1 MKRLF
6 EEDNFMNYGI
16 CSNGS
21 RDTGYETA
29 IKTAKILIDL
39 GATPVFETG
48 MAEECPALK
57 DIAGVVFA
65 DFAQTN
71 IKTIISIGGDGTFL
85 SKVAQYRDLDTEF
98 VGVNLGSIGFLNE
111 ILLEDLE
118 NDLAKLVSGNYDTI
132 DRTQLKCD
140 VYDKDGVL
148 KGSSVCLNDII
159 IVRGAKPHIT
169 TLVLSIDGQIIE
181 RFRGDGLVV
190 ATATGSSAYSLSAGG
205 PILMP
210 NMKDIIVTPICSHT
224 LNGYTYVA
232 TSESEIKI
240 SLETIESAPLICPD
254 GRDFVDLES
263 YDSII
268 IKRYDKVLKTV
279 CLKKDSFF
287 SNVRKKIVQRG
298 YFYENR

>member
-1 MKRLF
+1 M
-6 EEDNFMNYGI
+6 NFGI

-57 DIAGVVFA
+57 EITGVVFA
-65 DFAQTN
+65 DFAETD

-85 SKVAQYRDLDTEF
+85 SKVAQYRDLDVEF

-111 ILLEDLE
+111 ILHEDLE
-118 NDLAKLVSGNYDTI
+118 MDLAKLVSGDYDTI

-140 VYDKDGVL
+140 VYNKDGGL

-240 SLETIESAPLICPD
+240 SLEAIESAPLICPD
-254 GRDFVDLES
+254 GRDFVELES

-268 IKRYDKVLKTV
+268 IKRYGKVLKTV

>member
-1 MKRLF
+1 
-6 EEDNFMNYGI
+6 MNYGI

-21 RDTGYETA
+21 RDTSYETA
-29 IKTAKILIDL
+29 IKTAQILSGL
-39 GATPVFETG
+39 GAVPVFETG
-48 MAEECPALK
+48 MDETCPKLK
-57 DIAGVVFA
+57 EIQGVVFA
-65 DFAQTN
+65 DFP
-71 IKTIISIGGDGTFL
+71 KTDLKAIISIGGDGTFL
-85 SKVAQYRDLDTEF
+85 SKVAKYRELDTEF
-98 VGVNLGSIGFLNE
+98 VGINLGSIGFLNE
-111 ILLEDLE
+111 IMIDSIEK
-118 NDLAKLVSGNYDTI
+118 DLAQLVSGDYDTI
-132 DRTQLKCD
+132 DRTQLICE
-140 VYDKDGVL
+140 VFDKDGNL
-148 KGSSVCLNDII
+148 KGTSVCLNDII

-190 ATATGSSAYSLSAGG
+190 STATGSSAYSLSAGG

-232 TSESEIKI
+232 TSESEIRI
-240 SLETIESAPLICPD
+240 SLEEIESAPLICPD

-263 YDSII
+263 YDYVVIR
-268 IKRYDKVLKTV
+268 RYDKVLKTV

>member
-1 MKRLF
+1 
-6 EEDNFMNYGI
+6 MNYGI

-29 IKTAKILIDL
+29 IRTAKIISSL
-39 GATPVFETG
+39 GATPVFESG
-48 MAEECPALK
+48 MDEECPELK
-57 DIAGVVFA
+57 EVPGVVFG
-65 DFAQTN
+65 DFGKTD
-71 IKTIISIGGDGTFL
+71 IKTVISIGGDGTFL
-85 SKVAQYRDLDTEF
+85 SKVAKYRDLDTEF
-98 VGVNLGSIGFLNE
+98 VGVNLGSRGFLNE
-111 ILLEDLE
+111 IISDDLE
-118 NDLAKLVSGNYDTI
+118 KDLAQLVAGNYDTI

-140 VYDKDGVL
+140 VYNKEGVL
-148 KGSSVCLNDII
+148 KGSCVCLNDII

-181 RFRGDGLVV
+181 RFRGDGLVI

-232 TSESEIKI
+232 TPESEIKI
-240 SLETIESAPLICPD
+240 SLESIESAPLICPD
-254 GRDFVDLES
+254 GRDFVELES
-263 YDSII
+263 FDSIVI
-268 IKRYDKVLKTV
+268 RRYEKFLKTV

>member
-1 MKRLF
+1 
-6 EEDNFMNYGI
+6 MNYGI

-29 IKTAKILIDL
+29 VKTAQILSGL
-39 GATPVFETG
+39 GAVPVFEPG
-48 MAEECPALK
+48 MDENCPKLK
-57 DIAGVVFA
+57 EVPGVVFA
-65 DFAQTN
+65 DFTTTDLKA
-71 IKTIISIGGDGTFL
+71 IISIGGDGTFL
-85 SKVAQYRDLDTEF
+85 SKVAKYRDLDTEF
-98 VGVNLGSIGFLNE
+98 VGINLGSIGFLNE
-111 ILLEDLE
+111 ILYEDIE
-118 NDLAKLVSGNYDTI
+118 KDLAQLVSGNYDTI
-132 DRTQLKCD
+132 DRTQLKCE
-140 VYDKDGVL
+140 VFNKDGVL

-190 ATATGSSAYSLSAGG
+190 STATGSSAYSLSAGG

-210 NMKDIIVTPICSHT
+210 GMKDIIVTPICSHT

-232 TSESEIKI
+232 TPESEIKI
-240 SLETIESAPLICPD
+240 TLESIESAPLICPD

-263 YDSII
+263 FDEIV
-268 IKRYDKVLKTV
+268 IKKYDKVLKTV
-279 CLKKDSFF
+279 CLKPDSFF
-287 SNVRKKIVQRG
+287 ANVRKKIVQRG

>member
-1 MKRLF
+1 
-6 EEDNFMNYGI
+6 MNYGI

-21 RDTGYETA
+21 RDTGYATA
-29 IKTAKILIDL
+29 VRTAKALSSL

-48 MAEECPALK
+48 MDKECPELNNVPG
-57 DIAGVVFA
+57 IIFA
-65 DFAQTN
+65 DFAEAD
-71 IKTIISIGGDGTFL
+71 IKTVISIGGDGTFL
-85 SKVAQYRDLDTEF
+85 SKVAKYRDLDTEF

-111 ILLEDLE
+111 IMLEDLE
-118 NDLAKLVSGNYDTI
+118 KDLTQLVSGDYHTI
-132 DRTQLKCD
+132 ERSQLKCE
-140 VYDKDGVL
+140 VFDKDGGL
-148 KGSSVCLNDII
+148 KGTCVCLNDII

-169 TLVLSIDGQIIE
+169 TLILSIDGQIIE

-224 LNGYTYVA
+224 LNGYPYVA
-232 TSESEIKI
+232 TPESEIKI
-240 SLETIESAPLICPD
+240 GLETIESAPLICPD
-254 GRDFVDLES
+254 GRDFVELKS
-263 YDSII
+263 YDSIVI
-268 IKRYDKVLKTV
+268 RRYEKVLKTV
-279 CLKKDSFF
+279 CLRKDSFF

>member
-1 MKRLF
+1 
-6 EEDNFMNYGI
+6 MNYGI

-29 IKTAKILIDL
+29 IRVAQIIAGL
-39 GATPVFETG
+39 GAVPVFEAG
-48 MAEECPALK
+48 MDEACPKLK
-57 DIAGVVFA
+57 SIPGVVFA
-65 DFAQTN
+65 DFSTTS

-85 SKVAQYRDLDTEF
+85 SKVAKYRDLDTEF

-111 ILLEDLE
+111 IVSDDLE
-118 NDLAKLVSGNYDTI
+118 NDLKQLISGDYQTI

-140 VYDKDGVL
+140 VYNKDGEL

-169 TLVLSIDGQIIE
+169 TMVLSIDGQIIE
-181 RFRGDGLVV
+181 RFRGDGLVIS
-190 ATATGSSAYSLSAGG
+190 TATGSSAYNLSAGG

-210 NMKDIIVTPICSHT
+210 DMKDIIVTPICSHT

-232 TSESEIKI
+232 TPESEIRI
-240 SLETIESAPLICPD
+240 GLEEIETAPMICPD

-263 YDSII
+263 YDSIVI
-268 IKRYDKVLKTV
+268 SRYDKVLKTV
-279 CLKKDSFF
+279 CLKKDGFF

>member
-1 MKRLF
+1 
-6 EEDNFMNYGI
+6 MNYGI

-29 IKTAKILIDL
+29 VRTAGIISSL
-39 GATPVFETG
+39 GATPVFEAG
-48 MAEECPALK
+48 MDEECPKLK
-57 DIAGVVFA
+57 EVPGVVFA
-65 DFAQTN
+65 DFAKTD
-71 IKTIISIGGDGTFL
+71 IKAVISIGGDGTFL
-85 SKVAQYRDLDTEF
+85 SKVARYRDLDTEF
-98 VGVNLGSIGFLNE
+98 VGINLGSIGFLNE
-111 ILLEDLE
+111 IMLEDLGK
-118 NDLAKLVSGNYDTI
+118 DLAQLVSGDYDTI

-140 VYDKDGVL
+140 VYNKDGDL
-148 KGSSVCLNDII
+148 KGSCVCLNDII

-169 TLVLSIDGQIIE
+169 TLIMSIDGQIIE
-181 RFRGDGLVV
+181 RFRGDGLVI

-232 TSESEIKI
+232 TPESEIKI
-240 SLETIESAPLICPD
+240 SLETIETAPLICPD

-263 YDSII
+263 FDSIVI
-268 IKRYDKVLKTV
+268 RRYEKVLKTV
-279 CLKKDSFF
+279 CMKKDSFF

>member
-1 MKRLF
+1 M
-6 EEDNFMNYGI
+6 NFGI

-57 DIAGVVFA
+57 ENTGVVFA
-65 DFAQTN
+65 DFAEAD

-85 SKVAQYRDLDTEF
+85 SKVAQYRDLDVEF

-111 ILLEDLE
+111 ILHEDLE
-118 NDLAKLVSGNYDTI
+118 KDLAKLVSGDYDTI

-140 VYDKDGVL
+140 VYNKDGEL

-240 SLETIESAPLICPD
+240 SLEAIESAPLICPD

>member
-1 MKRLF
+1 MI
-6 EEDNFMNYGI
+6 E
-16 CSNGS
+16 
-21 RDTGYETA
+21 
-29 IKTAKILIDL
+29 
-39 GATPVFETG
+39 
-48 MAEECPALK
+48 
-57 DIAGVVFA
+57 
-65 DFAQTN
+65 
-71 IKTIISIGGDGTFL
+71 SIE
-85 SKVAQYRDLDTEF
+85 K
-98 VGVNLGSIGFLNE
+98 
-111 ILLEDLE
+111 
-118 NDLAKLVSGNYDTI
+118 DLAQLVSGDYDTI
-132 DRTQLKCD
+132 DRTQLICE
-140 VYDKDGVL
+140 VFDKDGKL
-148 KGSSVCLNDII
+148 KGTSVCLNDII

-190 ATATGSSAYSLSAGG
+190 STATGSSAYSLSAGG

-232 TSESEIKI
+232 TSESEIRI
-240 SLETIESAPLICPD
+240 GLEEIESAPLICPD

-263 YDSII
+263 YDYVVIR
-268 IKRYDKVLKTV
+268 RYDKVLKTV

>member
-1 MKRLF
+1 
-6 EEDNFMNYGI
+6 MNYGI

-29 IKTAKILIDL
+29 IKTAQILSGL
-39 GATPVFETG
+39 GAVPVFETG
-48 MAEECPALK
+48 MDENCPKLK
-57 DIAGVVFA
+57 EIQGVVFA
-65 DFAQTN
+65 DFP
-71 IKTIISIGGDGTFL
+71 KTDLKAIISIGGDGTFL
-85 SKVAQYRDLDTEF
+85 SKVAKYRELDTEF
-98 VGVNLGSIGFLNE
+98 VGINLGSIGFLNE
-111 ILLEDLE
+111 IMIESIE
-118 NDLAKLVSGNYDTI
+118 KDLAQLVSGDYDTI
-132 DRTQLKCD
+132 DRTQLICE
-140 VYDKDGVL
+140 VFDKDGNL
-148 KGSSVCLNDII
+148 KGTSVCLNDII

-190 ATATGSSAYSLSAGG
+190 STATGSSAYSLSAGG

-232 TSESEIKI
+232 TSESEIRI
-240 SLETIESAPLICPD
+240 SLEEIESAPLICPD

-263 YDSII
+263 YDYVVIR
-268 IKRYDKVLKTV
+268 RYDKVLKTV

>member
-1 MKRLF
+1 
-6 EEDNFMNYGI
+6 MNYGI

-29 IKTAKILIDL
+29 IKTAQILSGL
-39 GATPVFETG
+39 GAVPVFETG
-48 MAEECPALK
+48 MDENCPKLK
-57 DIAGVVFA
+57 EIQGVVFA
-65 DFAQTN
+65 DFP
-71 IKTIISIGGDGTFL
+71 KTDLKAIISIGGDGTFL
-85 SKVAQYRDLDTEF
+85 SKVAKYRELDTEF
-98 VGVNLGSIGFLNE
+98 VGINLGSIGFLNE
-111 ILLEDLE
+111 IMIDSIEK
-118 NDLAKLVSGNYDTI
+118 DLAQLVSGDYDTI
-132 DRTQLKCD
+132 DRTQLICE
-140 VYDKDGVL
+140 VFDKDGKL
-148 KGSSVCLNDII
+148 KGTSVCLNDII

-190 ATATGSSAYSLSAGG
+190 STATGSSAYSLSAGG

-232 TSESEIKI
+232 TSESEIRI
-240 SLETIESAPLICPD
+240 SLEEIESAPLICPD

-263 YDSII
+263 YDYVVIR
-268 IKRYDKVLKTV
+268 RYDKVLKTV

>member
-1 MKRLF
+1 
-6 EEDNFMNYGI
+6 MNYGI

-29 IKTAKILIDL
+29 VKTAQILSGL
-39 GATPVFETG
+39 GAVPVFEPG
-48 MAEECPALK
+48 MDETCPKLK
-57 DIAGVVFA
+57 EVPGVVFE
-65 DFAQTN
+65 DFS
-71 IKTIISIGGDGTFL
+71 KTDLKAIISIGGDGTFL
-85 SKVAQYRDLDTEF
+85 SKVAKYRDLDTEF
-98 VGVNLGSIGFLNE
+98 VGINLGSIGFLNE
-111 ILLEDLE
+111 IMSESIE
-118 NDLAKLVSGNYDTI
+118 QDLAQLVSGDYDTI
-132 DRTQLKCD
+132 DRTQLICE
-140 VYDKDGVL
+140 VFDKDGNL
-148 KGSSVCLNDII
+148 KGTSVCLNDII

-190 ATATGSSAYSLSAGG
+190 STATGSSAYSLSAGG

-232 TSESEIKI
+232 TSESEIRI
-240 SLETIESAPLICPD
+240 GLEEIESAPLICPD

-263 YDSII
+263 YDYVVIR
-268 IKRYDKVLKTV
+268 RYDKVLKTV
-279 CLKKDSFF
+279 CLKKDGFF

>member
-1 MKRLF
+1 
-6 EEDNFMNYGI
+6 MNYGI

-29 IKTAKILIDL
+29 IRVADIIASL
-39 GATPVFETG
+39 GSVPVFEAG
-48 MAEECPALK
+48 MDEVCPNLK
-57 DIAGVVFA
+57 NIPGVVFE
-65 DFAQTN
+65 DFSKTS

-85 SKVAQYRDLDTEF
+85 SKVAKYRNLDTEF

-111 ILLEDLE
+111 IGYDNLE
-118 NDLAKLVSGNYDTI
+118 NDLKQLVSGDYNTI

-140 VYDKDGVL
+140 VFNKDGEL

-169 TLVLSIDGQIIE
+169 TLVLAIDGQIIE
-181 RFRGDGLVV
+181 RFRGDGLVIS
-190 ATATGSSAYSLSAGG
+190 TATGSSAYNLSAGG

-210 NMKDIIVTPICSHT
+210 EMKDIIVTPICSHT

-232 TSESEIKI
+232 TPESEIKI
-240 SLETIESAPLICPD
+240 TLEEIETAPMICPD
-254 GRDFVDLES
+254 GRDFVDLQS
-263 YDSII
+263 YDSIVI
-268 IKRYDKVLKTV
+268 TRYDKVLKTV
-279 CLKKDSFF
+279 CLKKDGFF

>member
-1 MKRLF
+1 
-6 EEDNFMNYGI
+6 MNYGI

-21 RDTGYETA
+21 RDTGYVTA
-29 IKTAKILIDL
+29 IKTAKILADL
-39 GATPVFETG
+39 GATPVFEPG
-48 MAEECPALK
+48 MDEECPKLK
-57 DIAGVVFA
+57 EIPGIVFA
-65 DFAQTN
+65 DFT
-71 IKTIISIGGDGTFL
+71 KTDLKAVISIGGDGTFL
-85 SKVAQYRDLDTEF
+85 SKVAKYRELDTEF
-98 VGVNLGSIGFLNE
+98 IGINLGSIGFLNE
-111 ILLEDLE
+111 ITLDDLE
-118 NDLAKLVSGNYDTI
+118 KDLSQLVSGSYDTI
-132 DRTQLKCD
+132 DRTQLQCE
-140 VYDKDGVL
+140 VFNKDGEL
-148 KGSSVCLNDII
+148 KGSSVCLNDVI

-190 ATATGSSAYSLSAGG
+190 STATGSSAYSLSAGG

-232 TSESEIKI
+232 TPESEIKI
-240 SLETIESAPLICPD
+240 SLEEIETAPLICPD
-254 GRDFVDLES
+254 GRDFIDLES
-263 YDSII
+263 YDSIVI
-268 IKRYDKVLKTV
+268 RRYGKVLKTI

>member
-1 MKRLF
+1 
-6 EEDNFMNYGI
+6 MNYGI

-29 IKTAKILIDL
+29 VKTAQILSGL
-39 GATPVFETG
+39 GAVPVFEPCMDET
-48 MAEECPALK
+48 CPKLK
-57 DIAGVVFA
+57 EVPGVVFA
-65 DFAQTN
+65 DFTTTDLKA
-71 IKTIISIGGDGTFL
+71 IISIGGDGTFL
-85 SKVAQYRDLDTEF
+85 SKVAKYRDLDTEF
-98 VGVNLGSIGFLNE
+98 VGINLGSIGFLNE
-111 ILLEDLE
+111 ILFEDIDK
-118 NDLAKLVSGNYDTI
+118 DLAQLVSGDYDTI
-132 DRTQLKCD
+132 DRTQLKCE
-140 VYDKDGVL
+140 VFNKNGEL

-159 IVRGAKPHIT
+159 IARGAKPHIT

-190 ATATGSSAYSLSAGG
+190 STATGSSAYSLSAGG

-210 NMKDIIVTPICSHT
+210 NMKDIIVTPLCSHT

-240 SLETIESAPLICPD
+240 DLEEIESAPLICPD

-263 YDSII
+263 FDSIVI
-268 IKRYDKVLKTV
+268 RRYDKVLKTV

>member
-1 MKRLF
+1 
-6 EEDNFMNYGI
+6 MNYGI

-21 RDTGYETA
+21 RDTGYKTA
-29 IKTAKILIDL
+29 IKTAQILSDL
-39 GATPVFETG
+39 GATPVFELG
-48 MAEECPALK
+48 INEECPDLK
-57 DIAGVVFA
+57 NVPGVVFE
-65 DFAQTN
+65 DYSKTD

-85 SKVAQYRDLDTEF
+85 SKVAKYRGLDTKF
-98 VGVNLGSIGFLNE
+98 VGINLGSIGFLNE
-111 ILLEDLE
+111 IHNEDLAE
-118 NDLAKLVSGNYDTI
+118 DLAQLVSGNYDTI
-132 DRTQLKCD
+132 DRTQLMCE
-140 VYDKDGVL
+140 VYNKDGAL
-148 KGSSVCLNDII
+148 KGTSVCLNDII

-210 NMKDIIVTPICSHT
+210 NMQDIIVTPICSHT

-240 SLETIESAPLICPD
+240 SLEAIETAPLICPD

-263 YDSII
+263 YDSIVI
-268 IKRYDKVLKTV
+268 RRYDKVLKTV

>member
-1 MKRLF
+1 
-6 EEDNFMNYGI
+6 MNYGI

-29 IKTAKILIDL
+29 IRVADIIASL
-39 GATPVFETG
+39 GSVPVFEAG
-48 MAEECPALK
+48 MDEVCPNLK
-57 DIAGVVFA
+57 NIPGVVFE
-65 DFAQTN
+65 DFSKTS

-85 SKVAQYRDLDTEF
+85 SKVAKYRNLDTEF

-111 ILLEDLE
+111 IGYDNLE
-118 NDLAKLVSGNYDTI
+118 NDLKQLVSGDYNTI

-140 VYDKDGVL
+140 VFNKDGEL

-169 TLVLSIDGQIIE
+169 TLVLAIDGQIIE
-181 RFRGDGLVV
+181 RFRGDGLVIS
-190 ATATGSSAYSLSAGG
+190 TATGSSAYNLSAGG

-210 NMKDIIVTPICSHT
+210 EMKDIIVTPICSHT

-232 TSESEIKI
+232 TPESVIKI
-240 SLETIESAPLICPD
+240 TLEEIETAPMICPD
-254 GRDFVDLES
+254 GRDFVDLQS
-263 YDSII
+263 YDSIVI
-268 IKRYDKVLKTV
+268 TRYDKVLKTV
-279 CLKKDSFF
+279 CLKKDGFF

>member
-1 MKRLF
+1 
-6 EEDNFMNYGI
+6 MNYGI

-29 IKTAKILIDL
+29 VKTAQILSGL
-39 GATPVFETG
+39 GAVPVFEPG
-48 MAEECPALK
+48 MDETCPKLK
-57 DIAGVVFA
+57 EVAGVVFA
-65 DFAQTN
+65 DFTTIDLKA
-71 IKTIISIGGDGTFL
+71 IISIGGDGTFL
-85 SKVAQYRDLDTEF
+85 SKVAKYRDLDTEF
-98 VGVNLGSIGFLNE
+98 VGINLGSIGFLNE
-111 ILLEDLE
+111 ILYEDIE
-118 NDLAKLVSGNYDTI
+118 KDLAQLVSGNYDTI
-132 DRTQLKCD
+132 DRTQLKCE
-140 VYDKDGVL
+140 VFNKDGVL

-190 ATATGSSAYSLSAGG
+190 STATGSSAYSLSAGG

-240 SLETIESAPLICPD
+240 DLEEIESAPLICPD

-263 YDSII
+263 FDSIVI
-268 IKRYDKVLKTV
+268 RRYDKVLKTV

>member
-1 MKRLF
+1 
-6 EEDNFMNYGI
+6 MNYGI

-21 RDTGYETA
+21 RDTGYVTA
-29 IKTAKILIDL
+29 VKTAMILSSL
-39 GATPVFETG
+39 GATPVFELG
-48 MAEECPALK
+48 MDEKCPDLK
-57 DIAGVVFA
+57 NVPGVVFE
-65 DFAQTN
+65 DFSKID

-85 SKVAQYRDLDTEF
+85 SKVAKYRDLDTEF
-98 VGVNLGSIGFLNE
+98 VGINLGSIGFLNE
-111 ILLEDLE
+111 IHNEDLE
-118 NDLAKLVSGNYDTI
+118 QDLAQLVSGKYDTI
-132 DRTQLKCD
+132 ERTQLFCE
-140 VYDKDGVL
+140 VYNKDGVL

-169 TLVLSIDGQIIE
+169 TLILSIDGQIIE

-210 NMKDIIVTPICSHT
+210 NMQDIIVTPICSHT

-240 SLETIESAPLICPD
+240 SLEAIETAPLICPD
-254 GRDFVDLES
+254 GRDFVGLES
-263 YDSII
+263 YDSIVI
-268 IKRYDKVLKTV
+268 RRYDKVLKTV

>member
-1 MKRLF
+1 
-6 EEDNFMNYGI
+6 MNYGI

-29 IKTAKILIDL
+29 VKTAEILSSL
-39 GATPVFETG
+39 GATPVFESG
-48 MAEECPALK
+48 MDEECPDLK
-57 DIAGVVFA
+57 NVPGVVFE
-65 DFAQTN
+65 DFSKID

-85 SKVAQYRDLDTEF
+85 SKVADYRDLNTEF
-98 VGVNLGSIGFLNE
+98 IGINLGSIGFLNE
-111 ILLEDLE
+111 IHNEDLE
-118 NDLAKLVSGNYDTI
+118 KDLAQLVSGNYDTI

-140 VYDKDGVL
+140 VFDKDGVL

-210 NMKDIIVTPICSHT
+210 NMQDIIVTPICSHT

-240 SLETIESAPLICPD
+240 SLEAIETAPLICPD
-254 GRDFVDLES
+254 GRDFVDLQS
-263 YDSII
+263 YDSIVI
-268 IKRYDKVLKTV
+268 RRYDKVLKTV

>member
-1 MKRLF
+1 
-6 EEDNFMNYGI
+6 MNYGI

-29 IKTAKILIDL
+29 VKTAGIISRL
-39 GATPVFETG
+39 GAVPVFETG
-48 MAEECPALK
+48 MDDECPALK
-57 DIAGVVFA
+57 EIPGVVFE
-65 DFAQTN
+65 DFSKID

-85 SKVAQYRDLDTEF
+85 SKVAKYRELDTEF

-111 ILLEDLE
+111 ILYDDLE
-118 NDLAKLVSGNYDTI
+118 KDLEQLINGNYDTI
-132 DRTQLKCD
+132 DRMQLKCD
-140 VYDKDGVL
+140 VFNKDGVL

-240 SLETIESAPLICPD
+240 SLEAIESAPLICPD
-254 GRDFVDLES
+254 GRDFVELES

-268 IKRYDKVLKTV
+268 IKRYGKVLKTV

>member
-1 MKRLF
+1 
-6 EEDNFMNYGI
+6 MNYGI

-29 IKTAKILIDL
+29 IKAAKIISDL
-39 GATPVFETG
+39 GAVPVFETG
-48 MAEECPALK
+48 MEEECPKLK
-57 DIAGVVFA
+57 EVPGVVFG
-65 DFAQTN
+65 DFAGRD
-71 IKTIISIGGDGTFL
+71 IKAVISIGGDGTFL
-85 SKVAQYRDLDTEF
+85 SKVAKYRDLDTEF
-98 VGVNLGSIGFLNE
+98 VGINLGSIGFLNE
-111 ILLEDLE
+111 ILFDDIEK
-118 NDLAKLVSGNYDTI
+118 DLAQLVSGNYDTI

-140 VYDKDGVL
+140 VYNKNGEL
-148 KGSSVCLNDII
+148 KGSCVCLNDII

-210 NMKDIIVTPICSHT
+210 DMKDIIVTPICSHT

-232 TSESEIKI
+232 TPESEIKI
-240 SLETIESAPLICPD
+240 SLENIETAPLLCPD

-263 YDSII
+263 YDSIVI
-268 IKRYDKVLKTV
+268 RRYEKVLKTV

>member
-1 MKRLF
+1 
-6 EEDNFMNYGI
+6 MNYGI

-29 IKTAKILIDL
+29 IKTAQILSGL
-39 GATPVFETG
+39 GAVPVFETG
-48 MAEECPALK
+48 MDETCPKLK
-57 DIAGVVFA
+57 EIQGVVFA
-65 DFAQTN
+65 DFP
-71 IKTIISIGGDGTFL
+71 KTDLKAIISIGGDGTFL
-85 SKVAQYRDLDTEF
+85 SKVAKYRELDTEF
-98 VGVNLGSIGFLNE
+98 VGINLGSIGFLNE
-111 ILLEDLE
+111 IMIDDIGK
-118 NDLAKLVSGNYDTI
+118 DLAQLVSGDYDTI
-132 DRTQLKCD
+132 DRTQLICE
-140 VYDKDGVL
+140 VFDKDGKL
-148 KGSSVCLNDII
+148 KGTSVCLNDII

-190 ATATGSSAYSLSAGG
+190 STATGSSAYSLSAGG
-205 PILMP
+205 PFLMP

-232 TSESEIKI
+232 TSESEIRI
-240 SLETIESAPLICPD
+240 SLEEIESAPLICPD

-263 YDSII
+263 YDYVVIR
-268 IKRYDKVLKTV
+268 RYDKVLKTV

>member
-1 MKRLF
+1 
-6 EEDNFMNYGI
+6 MNYGI

-29 IKTAKILIDL
+29 IKTAQILSGL
-39 GATPVFETG
+39 GAVPVFETG
-48 MAEECPALK
+48 MDEICPKLK
-57 DIAGVVFA
+57 EIQGVVFA
-65 DFAQTN
+65 DFP
-71 IKTIISIGGDGTFL
+71 KTDLKAIISIGGDGTFL
-85 SKVAQYRDLDTEF
+85 SKVAKYRELDTEF
-98 VGVNLGSIGFLNE
+98 VGINLGSIGFLNE
-111 ILLEDLE
+111 IMIDDIEK
-118 NDLAKLVSGNYDTI
+118 DLAQLVSGDYDTI
-132 DRTQLKCD
+132 DRTQLICE
-140 VYDKDGVL
+140 VFDKEGKL
-148 KGSSVCLNDII
+148 KGTSVCLNDII

-190 ATATGSSAYSLSAGG
+190 STATGSSAYSLSAGG

-232 TSESEIKI
+232 TSESEIRI
-240 SLETIESAPLICPD
+240 GLEEIESAPLICPD

-263 YDSII
+263 YDYVVIR
-268 IKRYDKVLKTV
+268 RYDKVLKTV

>member
-1 MKRLF
+1 
-6 EEDNFMNYGI
+6 MNYGI

-29 IKTAKILIDL
+29 VKTAKILSSL
-39 GATPVFETG
+39 GATPVFEPG
-48 MAEECPALK
+48 MDQECPDLK
-57 DIAGVVFA
+57 NIPGVVFE
-65 DFAQTN
+65 DFSKID

-85 SKVAQYRDLDTEF
+85 SKVAEYRDLNTEF
-98 VGVNLGSIGFLNE
+98 IGINLGSIGFLNE
-111 ILLEDLE
+111 IHNEDLE
-118 NDLAKLVSGNYDTI
+118 KDLAQLVSGNYDAI

-140 VYDKDGVL
+140 VFDQDGVL

-210 NMKDIIVTPICSHT
+210 NMQDIIVTPICSHT

-240 SLETIESAPLICPD
+240 SLEAIETAPLICPD
-254 GRDFVDLES
+254 GRDFVDLQS
-263 YDSII
+263 YDSIVI
-268 IKRYDKVLKTV
+268 RRYDKVLKTV

>member
-1 MKRLF
+1 M
-6 EEDNFMNYGI
+6 NFGI

-48 MAEECPALK
+48 MAEESPALK
-57 DIAGVVFA
+57 EITGVVFA
-65 DFAQTN
+65 DFAETD

-85 SKVAQYRDLDTEF
+85 SKVAQYRDLDVEF

-111 ILLEDLE
+111 ILHEDLE
-118 NDLAKLVSGNYDTI
+118 KDLAKLVSGDYDTI

-140 VYDKDGVL
+140 VYNKDGEL

-240 SLETIESAPLICPD
+240 SLEAIESAPLICPD
-254 GRDFVDLES
+254 GRDFVELES

>member
-1 MKRLF
+1 
-6 EEDNFMNYGI
+6 MNYGI

-29 IKTAKILIDL
+29 IKTAQILSGL
-39 GATPVFETG
+39 GAVPVFETG
-48 MAEECPALK
+48 MDENCPKLK
-57 DIAGVVFA
+57 EIQGVVFA
-65 DFAQTN
+65 DFP
-71 IKTIISIGGDGTFL
+71 KTDLKAIISIGGDGTFL
-85 SKVAQYRDLDTEF
+85 SKVAKYRELDTEF
-98 VGVNLGSIGFLNE
+98 VGINLGSIGFLNE
-111 ILLEDLE
+111 IMIESIE
-118 NDLAKLVSGNYDTI
+118 KDLAQLVSGDYDTI
-132 DRTQLKCD
+132 DRTQLICE
-140 VYDKDGVL
+140 VFDKDGKL
-148 KGSSVCLNDII
+148 KGTSVCLNDII

-190 ATATGSSAYSLSAGG
+190 STATGSSAYSLSAGG

-232 TSESEIKI
+232 TSESEIRI
-240 SLETIESAPLICPD
+240 SLEEIESAPLICPD

-263 YDSII
+263 YDYVVIR
-268 IKRYDKVLKTV
+268 RYDKVLKTV

>member
-1 MKRLF
+1 M
-6 EEDNFMNYGI
+6 NFGI

-48 MAEECPALK
+48 MAEESPALK
-57 DIAGVVFA
+57 EITGVVFA
-65 DFAQTN
+65 DFAETD

-85 SKVAQYRDLDTEF
+85 SKVAQYRDLDVEF

-111 ILLEDLE
+111 ILHEDLE
-118 NDLAKLVSGNYDTI
+118 KDLAKLVSGNYDTI

-240 SLETIESAPLICPD
+240 SLEAIESAPLICPD
-254 GRDFVDLES
+254 GRDFVELES

>member
-1 MKRLF
+1 
-6 EEDNFMNYGI
+6 MNYGI

-29 IKTAKILIDL
+29 KNIAKIISDL
-39 GATPVFETG
+39 GSVPVFETF
-48 MAEECPALK
+48 MEDKCPELK
-57 DIAGVVFA
+57 DIPGVLFD
-65 DFAQTN
+65 DFSKMN
-71 IKTIISIGGDGTFL
+71 IKAVISVGGDGTFL
-85 SKVAQYRDLDTEF
+85 SVVAEYRDLDTEF
-98 VGVNLGSIGFLNE
+98 VGVNKGSIGFLNE
-111 ILLEDLE
+111 IIVDDLE
-118 NDLAKLVSGNYDTI
+118 EDIKNLVSGDYDTI
-132 DRTQLKCD
+132 DRTQLQCD
-140 VYDKDGVL
+140 VYDKDGNL
-148 KGSSVCLNDII
+148 RGSSVCLNDIM

-181 RFRGDGLVV
+181 KFHGDGLVV

-232 TSESEIKI
+232 TPESEIKI
-240 SLETIESAPLICPD
+240 TLDFFETAPLICPD
-254 GRDFVDLES
+254 GRDFIELKS
-263 YDSII
+263 YDSIVI
-268 IKRYDKVLKTV
+268 RRYDKVLKTV

-298 YFYENR
+298 YFYEDR

>member
-1 MKRLF
+1 
-6 EEDNFMNYGI
+6 MNYGI

-29 IKTAKILIDL
+29 VKAAKIISGL
-39 GATPVFETG
+39 GAVPVFEPG
-48 MAEECPALK
+48 MDEECPKLK
-57 DIAGVVFA
+57 EVPGVVFG
-65 DFAQTN
+65 DFAGQD
-71 IKTIISIGGDGTFL
+71 IKAVISIGGDGTFL
-85 SKVAQYRDLDTEF
+85 SKVAKYRDLDTEF
-98 VGVNLGSIGFLNE
+98 VGINLGSIGFLNE
-111 ILLEDLE
+111 ILFEDIE
-118 NDLAKLVSGNYDTI
+118 KDLAQLVSGNYDTI

-140 VYDKDGVL
+140 VYNKNGDL
-148 KGSSVCLNDII
+148 KGSCVCLNDII

-210 NMKDIIVTPICSHT
+210 DMKDIIVTPICSHT

-232 TSESEIKI
+232 TPESEIKI
-240 SLETIESAPLICPD
+240 SLENIETAPLLCPD
-254 GRDFVDLES
+254 GRDFVGLES
-263 YDSII
+263 YDSIVI
-268 IKRYDKVLKTV
+268 RRYEKVLKTV